1 MLTPDDINYAME
13 NTRVILPP
21 RQRLATFGTSLI
33 NYYLLTE
40 DMDTVNLTRVREGKI
55 HAERPEIMT
64 PEYFSRLMLEGFGER
79 AQAFADF
86 LSTNGQNLAFL
97 KYGFR
102 FRKSDIRSYEAHLSL
117 EEMSD
122 KVKIDVEAKNE
133 PLSAV
138 VAGIDD
144 GWEVCL
150 LKFMVDMIQSS
161 SGKNMDDFRNRGLL

>member
-1 MLTPDDINYAME
+1 MLTPDDIHYAME

-21 RQRLATFGTSLI
+21 RQQIATFGTSLI
-33 NYYLLTE
+33 NYHLITE
-40 DMDTVNLTRVREGKI
+40 NMDTVNLTRVREGQI

-64 PEYFSRLMLEGFGER
+64 PEYFSRLMLDGFGER
-79 AQAFADF
+79 AHEFADF
-86 LSTNGQNLAFL
+86 VSANSRNFTFL

-102 FRKSDIRSYEAHLSL
+102 FRKAEIRSYEAHVSL
-117 EEMSD
+117 EEISD
-122 KVKIDVEAKNE
+122 RIKNEVGAKNE

-138 VAGIDD
+138 VVGVDD

-161 SGKNMDDFRNRGLL
+161 SGKNIDDFNKRGLL

>member
-21 RQRLATFGTSLI
+21 KQRLATFGTSLI
-33 NYYLLTE
+33 NYYLITE
-40 DMDTVNLTRVREGKI
+40 DMDAVNLTHVREGQI

-64 PEYFSRLMLEGFGER
+64 PEYFSRLLLEGFGER
-79 AQAFADF
+79 AQEFANF
-86 LSTNGQNLAFL
+86 LSAHSNQFSFL

-102 FRKSDIRSYEAHLSL
+102 FRKSDMRSYEAHLPMAEVS
-117 EEMSD
+117 E
-122 KVKIDVEAKNE
+122 KVKIDVAAKND

-138 VAGIDD
+138 VTGIDD

-150 LKFMVDMIQSS
+150 VKFMADLIQSS
-161 SGKNMDDFRNRGLL
+161 SGKNVDDFRKRGLL

>member
-33 NYYLLTE
+33 NYYLITE
-40 DMDTVNLTRVREGKI
+40 DMDAVNLTRVREGQI
-55 HAERPEIMT
+55 HAERPEIMS
-64 PEYFSRLMLEGFGER
+64 PEYFSRLMLEGFGDR
-79 AQAFADF
+79 AQEFADF
-86 LSTNGQNLAFL
+86 LSANSQKFTFL

-102 FRKSDIRSYEAHLSL
+102 FRKADIRSYEAHHSL
-117 EEMSD
+117 AEISD
-122 KVKIDVEAKNE
+122 KVKTDVSAKND

-138 VAGIDD
+138 LTGIDD

-150 LKFMVDMIQSS
+150 LKFMTDLIQSS
-161 SGKNMDDFRNRGLL
+161 SGDNLNDFRKRGLL